1 VRLLTSPMNSQAS
14 QSKPS
19 PKPNPKRPLIVD
31 AHVIAYLGDY
41 MIHLNESMKQVILN
55 MTQQNTSQSNTLSSH
70 RKT

>member
-1 VRLLTSPMNSQAS
+1 MNSQPQ
-14 QSKPS
+14 QSPKLTQS
-19 PKPNPKRPLIVD
+19 PKPQQKPQRPLVVD

>member
-1 VRLLTSPMNSQAS
+1 MNSQAQQKP
-14 QSKPS
+14 QSKP
-19 PKPNPKRPLIVD
+19 KPKRPLIVD